1 MDEFFCYLQPLLDWI
16 PFLVF
21 IGLFVYFM
29 KTGVFK
35 KQVEH
40 MAFARQYYSDH
51 LEETRKL
58 NANLARIAD
67 ALEKRKV

>member
-1 MDEFFCYLQPLLDWI
+1 MDVIFCYLKPVLDWV
-16 PFLVF
+16 PFLIF
-21 IGLFVYFM
+21 IGLLVYFM
-29 KTGVFK
+29 KKGPFK
-35 KQVEH
+35 RQSEY

-67 ALEKRKV
+67 ALEKGKI